1 MDETGTIKT
10 FWDSL
15 KDSGKLTHNLWCLSR
30 TLEPIRA
37 HEMDVWPDMFGTDYL
52 TRLRKLGLLFRSE
65 KEAREAGRWVKLV
78 LKDTSIR
85 HVSNFLHIGRFP

>member
-1 MDETGTIKT
+1 MEEKGSIGP
-10 FWDSL
+10 FWGAP
-15 KDSGKLTHNLWCLSR
+15 KESGKRTRVRWCLSR

-37 HEMDVWPDMFGTDYL
+37 HEMNVWPDMFGTDYL

-65 KEAREAGRWVKLV
+65 KEAREAGLWVKLV

-85 HVSNFLHIGRFP
+85 HASSFLHIGRFP

>member
-10 FWDSL
+10 FWDSY
-15 KDSGKLTHNLWCLSR
+15 KESEKLAHNLWCLSR

-37 HEMDVWPDMFGTDYL
+37 HEMFVWPDMFGTDYL

-65 KEAREAGRWVKLV
+65 KEAREAGQWVKLV

-85 HVSNFLHIGRFP
+85 HVSTFLHIGRFP

>member
-1 MDETGTIKT
+1 MDEKGTIRT
-10 FWDSL
+10 FWDSP
-15 KDSGKLTHNLWCLSR
+15 KDLGKLTRNLWCLSS

-37 HEMDVWPDMFGTDYL
+37 YEMNVWSDMFGTDYL

-65 KEAREAGRWVKLV
+65 KEAREAGQWVKLV

-85 HVSNFLHIGRFP
+85 HASSFSHIGRFP